1 LGRRDAIEPVI
12 SRIRVSFVGNRT
24 SVIVGSGVFVGKR
37 DGAVPL
43 DNPSAPHK
51 ARCPNFDGISY
62 CY

>member
-1 LGRRDAIEPVI
+1 
-12 SRIRVSFVGNRT
+12 
-24 SVIVGSGVFVGKR
+24 VIVGSGLFVGKR

-51 ARCPNFDGISY
+51 ARCPNFDGITY